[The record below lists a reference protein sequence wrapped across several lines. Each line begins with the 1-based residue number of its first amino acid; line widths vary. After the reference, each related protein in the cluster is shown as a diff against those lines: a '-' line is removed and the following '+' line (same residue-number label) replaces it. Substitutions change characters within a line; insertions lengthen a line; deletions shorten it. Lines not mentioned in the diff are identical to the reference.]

1 MSEVHQLEQQ
11 LKDAKHLIERRDM
24 ALRLAE
30 NRDFRTLILDGFC
43 KEEAARWVQLSTDP
57 ALNAE
62 QRADSLQMAQAS
74 GPLRRYLSV
83 QVTMANVAER
93 ELPELEEAIDAARAE
108 EDQAAIDANQA
119 GEPADDSG
127 GLV

>member
-1 MSEVHQLEQQ
+1 MSEVQQLEQQ
-11 LKDAKHLIERRDM
+11 LKDAKHLLERRAM

-74 GPLRRYLSV
+74 GPLKRYLSV
-83 QVTMANVAER
+83 QVTMANIAER
-93 ELPELEEAIDAARAE
+93 ELPDIEEAIDAARAE
-108 EDQAAIDANQA
+108 EAQAEVEANA
-119 GEPADDSG
+119 PESDNG

>member
-1 MSEVHQLEQQ
+1 MSEVQQLEQQ

-74 GPLRRYLSV
+74 GPLKRYLSV

-93 ELPELEEAIDAARAE
+93 ELPDLEEAIDAARAE
-108 EDQAAIDANQA
+108 EDQATIAAGQA
-119 GEPADDSG
+119 GAGDNDSG

>member
-1 MSEVHQLEQQ
+1 MSEVQQLEQQ
-11 LKDAKHLIERRDM
+11 LKDAKYLIERRDM

-74 GPLRRYLSV
+74 GPLKRYLSV

-93 ELPELEEAIDAARAE
+93 ELPDLEEAIDAARADE
-108 EDQAAIDANQA
+108 AQAEADAA
-119 GEPADDSG
+119 KAPESDDG